1 MAFYN
6 GYVTIPTNTYIA
18 WKSATLGNG
27 YNADGYYGCQCWDY
41 VAEFWYNVGFGTGW
55 PHTGP
60 NSAAYECWTVSR
72 TENAGDKFDLIYNVN
87 EIKQGDILV
96 FDAGSIDV
104 YGHIAFADEDYNG
117 TNTIRC
123 LGQNQGG
130 GTPDPSGGTTASL
143 NNLNLGQFLGAFR
156 YKEWHQPVPP
166 TPDAH
171 AKTHFK
177 WVLYNRKL
185 KQMRNQM

>member
-1 MAFYN
+1 MAIYN
-6 GYVTIPTNTYIA
+6 GYVSIPTTTYA
-18 WKSATLGNG
+18 VWKNATLGNG
-27 YNADGYYGCQCWDY
+27 YNADGYFGCQCWDFA
-41 VAEFWYNVGFGTGW
+41 AEFWYNVGFGTGY

-60 NSAAYECWTVSR
+60 NLAAYECWTVSR
-72 TENAGDKFDLIYNVN
+72 VENAADKFDLIYNAN
-87 EIKQGDILV
+87 ELKQGDIIV

-156 YKEWHQPVPP
+156 YKEWEVTPP
-166 TPDAH
+166 TPT
-171 AKTHFK
+171 AKKNHFK
-177 WVLYNRKL
+177 WVLYARKL
-185 KQMRNQM
+185 NQMRNRM